1 MTDPMQTAE
10 AEGQTA
16 VTTETG
22 PIDHAT
28 LPIVPAGEPLVDHE
42 VYLDVANLGHGP
54 FRALEGQTA
63 ASGNGYVAEKDV
75 DPAIWDQLLREDGE
89 ARLLLDASTNEHHTT
104 ATTELLRD

>member
-1 MTDPMQTAE
+1 MTDSIDMAE
-10 AEGQTA
+10 DQAV

-28 LPIVPAGEPLVDHE
+28 LPIVPAGEHLIDHE

-63 ASGNGYVAEKDV
+63 ASGNSYVAEKDV

-89 ARLLLDASTNEHHTT
+89 ARLVLDANSNAPDAT
-104 ATTELLRD
+104 ATIEPPRD